1 MKHLSLQIKLLLLTL
16 LPVILLSTLT
26 TLYLTFSR
34 IADIQELYDANVS
47 AVSKQI
53 AVENTTALFTR
64 DYRALKNN
72 VDNYFSIYNHLARVS
87 VYTSD
92 NEIFYNSQ
100 ARPFSDEEVIHLK
113 TPVLLSQS
121 FSDFNDFPSLEPEPL
136 QSADEMFDS
145 GQLLGYAEVWIINTS
160 LQEQKGIIQTSLAI
174 LFLVISFSLV
184 IAIPVSKRI
193 VTPINKLRDSFENVA
208 GGDLSIRVKE
218 DANDEL
224 LVLQKG
230 FNEMTYALS
239 RQNEELNELVDQM
252 TADLQTS
259 LQTVEIQNVELDI
272 ARRQAIDSSRIKSE
286 FLASMSH
293 EIRTPMNA
301 IVGYADILKKSHLS
315 DQGNFAAEIISSSA
329 HNLLG
334 ILNDILDYS
343 KLEAG
348 KIELNPQPFSLQ
360 DCIQDICQI
369 FSENAFRKKLN
380 IVPILYNDLPDEVI
394 ADPLRLSQI
403 IGNLLSNAIK
413 FSEDNDII
421 VKIMLGEQEFQN
433 GAEIIISVIDRGIG
447 ISEQGL
453 RQLFTPFHQLRNNQ
467 KRIFGGTGLGL
478 TISKALADIM
488 KARIEV
494 TSEEG
499 RGTTFK
505 LTLPVGLASEQAS
518 IPHNQTSGIDFSG
531 KRVLLLENREISRR
545 AHENLLS
552 AFNVNT
558 QTSHFPVEVEQL
570 QLQEPLDLVILSLS
584 TQDLASI
591 DKQTEFLGKLREM
604 KLPLLVLTASNEE
617 AIVSSIK
624 SACQC
629 DILSRPV
636 FARQL
641 AEILSAMWVSGYS
654 KSDQHKG
661 LTEQDK
667 QLKLVNRYLTGKKL
681 LVVDDNDINR
691 HLITMMLA
699 ELDCEVAEAASGA
712 QAIELSR
719 LQKFDIILMD
729 IHMPEM
735 NGIEA
740 TQEIR
745 KITHGIPVFALTA
758 DIAFRDHRD
767 ESQLFDGI
775 LIKPVDVST
784 IISSLELFFSG
795 ETVSTQGK
803 LAIDKPDNVFE
814 QDELIYDAT
823 QALRIT
829 GGSQEVAN
837 ELLGQLIRQ
846 IPEYLVRINRN
857 QEEENW
863 EQLWQ
868 TLHKLHGAVAVCG
881 TPALKKAINQ
891 LQKRI
896 KNTDYLNIEKH
907 VSNIKNQAD
916 ALINYYNK
924 NIRED

>member
-1 MKHLSLQIKLLLLTL
+1 
-16 LPVILLSTLT
+16 
-26 TLYLTFSR
+26 
-34 IADIQELYDANVS
+34 
-47 AVSKQI
+47 
-53 AVENTTALFTR
+53 
-64 DYRALKNN
+64 
-72 VDNYFSIYNHLARVS
+72 
-87 VYTSD
+87 
-92 NEIFYNSQ
+92 
-100 ARPFSDEEVIHLK
+100 
-113 TPVLLSQS
+113 
-121 FSDFNDFPSLEPEPL
+121 
-136 QSADEMFDS
+136 
-145 GQLLGYAEVWIINTS
+145 
-160 LQEQKGIIQTSLAI
+160 
-174 LFLVISFSLV
+174 
-184 IAIPVSKRI
+184 
-193 VTPINKLRDSFENVA
+193 
-208 GGDLSIRVKE
+208 
-218 DANDEL
+218 
-224 LVLQKG
+224 
-230 FNEMTYALS
+230 
-239 RQNEELNELVDQM
+239 
-252 TADLQTS
+252 
-259 LQTVEIQNVELDI
+259 
-272 ARRQAIDSSRIKSE
+272 
-286 FLASMSH
+286 
-293 EIRTPMNA
+293 
-301 IVGYADILKKSHLS
+301 
-315 DQGNFAAEIISSSA
+315 
-329 HNLLG
+329 
-334 ILNDILDYS
+334 
-343 KLEAG
+343 
-348 KIELNPQPFSLQ
+348 
-360 DCIQDICQI
+360 
-369 FSENAFRKKLN
+369 
-380 IVPILYNDLPDEVI
+380 
-394 ADPLRLSQI
+394 
-403 IGNLLSNAIK
+403 
-413 FSEDNDII
+413 
-421 VKIMLGEQEFQN
+421 
-433 GAEIIISVIDRGIG
+433 
-447 ISEQGL
+447 
-453 RQLFTPFHQLRNNQ
+453 
-467 KRIFGGTGLGL
+467 
-478 TISKALADIM
+478 
-488 KARIEV
+488 
-494 TSEEG
+494 
-499 RGTTFK
+499 
-505 LTLPVGLASEQAS
+505 
-518 IPHNQTSGIDFSG
+518 
-531 KRVLLLENREISRR
+531 
-545 AHENLLS
+545 
-552 AFNVNT
+552 
-558 QTSHFPVEVEQL
+558 
-570 QLQEPLDLVILSLS
+570 
-584 TQDLASI
+584 
-591 DKQTEFLGKLREM
+591 M

>member
-1 MKHLSLQIKLLLLTL
+1 MKHMSLQLKLMLLTL

-26 TLYLTFSR
+26 TIYLTFSR
-34 IADIQELYDANVS
+34 IADIQELYDSNVS

-53 AVENTTALFTR
+53 AVENTGALFTR

-72 VDNYFSIYNHLARVS
+72 VDNYFSIYTHLARVS

-100 ARPFSDEEVIHLK
+100 AMPFNDDEVIHLK

-121 FSDFNDFPSLEPEPL
+121 FSDFDDFPSLDSAPA
-136 QSADEMFDS
+136 QSTDELFDN
-145 GQLLGYAEVWIINTS
+145 GQLLGYAEIWIINTS
-160 LQEQKGIIQTSLAI
+160 LQQQKGIIQTSLAI

-193 VTPINKLRDSFENVA
+193 VTPINKLRESFESVT

-239 RQNEELNELVDQM
+239 RQNEELNEQVDQM

-301 IVGYADILKKSHLS
+301 IVGYADILKKSQLS

-360 DCIQDICQI
+360 DCIHDVCQV
-369 FSENAFRKKLN
+369 FTENAFRKKLN
-380 IVPILYNDLPDEVI
+380 IVPILYSDLPDEVI
-394 ADPLRLSQI
+394 ADSLRLSQI

-421 VKIMLGEQEFQN
+421 VKVMPGEQTFDN
-433 GAEIIISVIDRGIG
+433 RMEIIISVTDSGIG
-447 ISEQGL
+447 ISKQGL
-453 RQLFTPFHQLRNNQ
+453 SQLFTPFHQLRNNQ

-494 TSEEG
+494 NSQED
-499 RGTTFK
+499 RGTTFT
-505 LTLPVGLASEQAS
+505 LTLPAGLSSGQTGAL
-518 IPHNQTSGIDFSG
+518 HNQTTAIDFSG
-531 KRVLLLENREISRR
+531 KKVLLLENREISSR
-545 AHENLLS
+545 AHENLLA
-552 AFNVNT
+552 AFNIKT
-558 QTSHFPVEVEQL
+558 RTSHFPVSLSQPDLEST
-570 QLQEPLDLVILSLS
+570 DLVILSLS
-584 TQDLASI
+584 TQDLANP
-591 DKQTEFLGKLREM
+591 DMYNGFLGKLSE
-604 KLPLLVLTASNEE
+604 LAIPLLVLTASNDE
-617 AIVSSIK
+617 ALFSSIK
-624 SACQC
+624 SLCKCELLA
-629 DILSRPV
+629 RPL

-641 AEILSAMWVSGYS
+641 AQKLSALWI
-654 KSDQHKG
+654 SDYVNADHQADMS
-661 LTEQDK
+661 EQDRH
-667 QLKLVNRYLTGKKL
+667 QQLVNRYLSGKKL
-681 LVVDDNDINR
+681 MVVDDNDINR

-699 ELDCEVAEAASGA
+699 ELDCEVAEAASGH

-719 LQKFDIILMD
+719 NQNFDIILMD

-745 KITHGIPVFALTA
+745 KITPATPVFALTA
-758 DIAFRDHRD
+758 DIAFREHRD
-767 ESQLFDGI
+767 ESELFDGI
-775 LIKPVDVST
+775 LIKPVDVAT
-784 IISSLELFFSG
+784 IISSLEFFFSG
-795 ETVSTQGK
+795 ETSRTQEIPG
-803 LAIDKPDNVFE
+803 IEHQNNVFE
-814 QDELIYDAT
+814 QDDMVYDAT

-829 GGSQEVAN
+829 GGSQQVAN
-837 ELLGQLIRQ
+837 ELLGQLIAQ
-846 IPEYLVRINRN
+846 IPEYLVRINRDL
-857 QEEENW
+857 EEKNW

-881 TPALKKAINQ
+881 TPALKKSINQ

-896 KNTDYLNIEKH
+896 KNTDYLNIEQH
-907 VSNIKNQAD
+907 VRNIQKQAD
-916 ALINYYNK
+916 ALINYYNE
-924 NIRED
+924 NIREP